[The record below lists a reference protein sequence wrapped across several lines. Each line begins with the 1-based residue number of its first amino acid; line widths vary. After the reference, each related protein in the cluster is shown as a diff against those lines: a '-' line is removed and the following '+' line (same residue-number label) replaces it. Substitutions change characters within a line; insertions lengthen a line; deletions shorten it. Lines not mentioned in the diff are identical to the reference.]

1 MKHLMNKTLIAA
13 AMTAALSFAATSA
26 NADTFVPFTVAEG
39 SVPGTPTSTPT
50 FVAGKVIGNY
60 IEDVTLNADGTF
72 TTRLLFNASTFGDT
86 NGGTISTSFLSS
98 AQTPFA
104 GTNNYAIYAVLTG
117 SGTFSPTPVNGNN
130 FTFNSGGSLVLS
142 LDPNSDTQFNKGP
155 GAIGVVASPDD
166 VTLATGQVVSGGGT
180 LKACSGIDCG
190 SFNTN
195 TSFALQ
201 TAGLNFFTAPR
212 PFYNM
217 LLTSGQFDN
226 IDFTKI
232 GVAQR
237 TTGSLDATFGSVPE
251 PESIA
256 LMGVGLLG
264 LGLTM
269 RRRKQA

>member
-13 AMTAALSFAATSA
+13 AMTAALSFVATSA
-26 NADTFVPFTVAEG
+26 IADTFVPFTVAEG
-39 SVPGTPTSTPT
+39 SVTGTPTNT
-50 FVAGKVIGNY
+50 FEAGKVIGNY

-72 TTRLLFNASTFGDT
+72 TTKLLFNASTFGDT
-86 NGGTISTSFLSS
+86 NGGSIGTSFLSS

-104 GTNNYAIYAVLTG
+104 SANQYAIYAVLTG
-117 SGTFSPTPVNGNN
+117 SGTFSPTAVNGNN

-142 LDPNSDTQFNKGP
+142 LDPNSDTQFTKGT
-155 GAIGVVASPDD
+155 GSIGVVASPDD

-180 LKACSGIDCG
+180 LKPCTGIDCG

-195 TSFALQ
+195 TSFILQ

-217 LLTSGQFDN
+217 LLTSGQFDK

-232 GVAQR
+232 GVVQR

-264 LGLTM
+264 LGLSM